1 MHIKTITEEWVT
13 HRGWGEGQ
21 LFSLSEHCSPLSTA
35 TFLVPAKNFTA
46 LAPYI
51 SHSPLDTSSKRA
63 MVLRSETGCKEFSGN
78 KFQFFNFFFPC
89 VLQKREKK
97 RGTTAWLWTV
107 WGAQQ
112 PHLHHLHLQKNVF
125 LWSALHAPAQVLAE
139 GWTPVSR
146 DVLMKLS
153 L

>member
-35 TFLVPAKNFTA
+35 TFLVPPKNFTA

-51 SHSPLDTSSKRA
+51 SHSPLDTSSERA

-78 KFQFFNFFFPC
+78 KFQFLNFFFHVC
-89 VLQKREKK
+89 FKRE
-97 RGTTAWLWTV
+97 RRRE
-107 WGAQQ
+107 AQQ
-112 PHLHHLHLQKNVF
+112 PGYELSGELSYPICTICTFRKMFSFEVLSMHLLKYWLKDELQ
-125 LWSALHAPAQVLAE
+125 
-139 GWTPVSR
+139 
-146 DVLMKLS
+146 
-153 L
+153 